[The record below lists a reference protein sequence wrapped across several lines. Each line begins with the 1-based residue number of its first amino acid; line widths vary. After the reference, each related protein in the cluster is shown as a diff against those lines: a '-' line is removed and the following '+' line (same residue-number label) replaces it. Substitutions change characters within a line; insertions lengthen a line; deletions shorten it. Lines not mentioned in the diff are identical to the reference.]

1 MYAGVLFH
9 SVHLAG
15 AMMICF
21 NKSCLLNQIVLKIE
35 ESSIDA
41 DQVLNGIGVIYG
53 DETLPQ
59 LYEKSE
65 VSLRHLPGQEGIVC
79 SC

>member
-1 MYAGVLFH
+1 
-9 SVHLAG
+9 
-15 AMMICF
+15 
-21 NKSCLLNQIVLKIE
+21 
-35 ESSIDA
+35 
-41 DQVLNGIGVIYG
+41 VLNGIGVIYG